1 MIFHWLTLTII
12 NKNLL
17 SKLKLHQSITK
28 PSEIWGFELS
38 SDNNTDDPSPLWSR
52 GWFQISTD
60 HRTIFHFASVPFK
73 WTLAQR
79 RCWPFSIMFTFGC
92 LFSISSQLFSVGTGK
107 QRAEKIVNIFQELYY
122 YIILCI
128 SFMVAF
134 QLFPFLVV
142 IWSSVWSTHNPQS
155 IKIKV
160 HLSQYHSKFFL
171 MSSSYAEWCVI
182 LYSAGILKIFFPL
195 CQRQSMSVPPVQ
207 KHGQSLDCCTFSA
220 FSFTNWYLWS

>member
-1 MIFHWLTLTII
+1 MIP
-12 NKNLL
+12 LL
-17 SKLKLHQSITK
+17 FGPEDVDQK
-28 PSEIWGFELS
+28 
-38 SDNNTDDPSPLWSR
+38 R
-52 GWFQISTD
+52 FQISTD

-142 IWSSVWSTHNPQS
+142 IWSSVWSTHNPQL

>member
-1 MIFHWLTLTII
+1 MWIKNDFKFQLITEQFSTLPQSLLNELWLKGDVGLSRSCSHLAASFQFLPNFFQSEQG
-12 NKNLL
+12 NKE
-17 SKLKLHQSITK
+17 LK
-28 PSEIWGFELS
+28 
-38 SDNNTDDPSPLWSR
+38 
-52 GWFQISTD
+52 
-60 HRTIFHFASVPFK
+60 
-73 WTLAQR
+73 
-79 RCWPFSIMFTFGC
+79 
-92 LFSISSQLFSVGTGK
+92 
-107 QRAEKIVNIFQELYY
+107 KIVNIFQELYY